1 LNAPPVARRL
11 IASPA
16 TLSARPPDRQA
27 APGIGG
33 VDDFAGPAGQDARV
47 RAQLGTVLAVLAVL
61 AALAGAVVAVVRLRA
76 RRGIATTM
84 QRATYDVLHTASLA
98 AEPLR
103 GGLTPASAAKAA
115 RHLRTL
121 VGSVGLAVVDG
132 GRLLAVDGRGG
143 HHGDQLMAAAQK
155 AVLARRSAV
164 LTVSDLPCDRVDC
177 VVRGAVIAPLA
188 VGAQAGG
195 TAGGSTAAGTQAGG
209 GAALVAVA
217 DDQPAPGLVQAA
229 LEAARWAGSQL
240 ALAELDSQRERL
252 ARAEVRALRAQ
263 ISPHFIYNALT
274 AIASFVRTDPER
286 ARELILEFAEFT
298 RYSFRAHGDFTTLAE
313 ELRSIDRYL
322 TIERARFGDRL
333 QVKLRIAP
341 EVLPV
346 SLPFLCLQPLVEN
359 AVRHGLSRKPGVGM
373 VSIEARDAGA
383 ECHITVEDDG
393 VGMDPEVLAAGAHES
408 TGGDDAGQHV
418 GLSNVDERLRSVFGD
433 HFGLVVET
441 APGAGTKVSMRVPKF
456 HPGVRS

>member
-1 LNAPPVARRL
+1 M
-11 IASPA
+11 
-16 TLSARPPDRQA
+16 
-27 APGIGG
+27 
-33 VDDFAGPAGQDARV
+33 AGQV
-47 RAQLGTVLAVLAVL
+47 GSVLAVVAVL
-61 AALAGAVVAVVRLRA
+61 AALAAAVVAVVRLRA
-76 RRGIATTM
+76 RRGIATAM
-84 QRATYDVLHTASLA
+84 QRATYDVLHTAALA
-98 AEPLR
+98 ADPLR
-103 GGLTPASAAKAA
+103 AGLNPSTAAKAA

-121 VGSVGLAVVDG
+121 VGAAGLTIAD
-132 GRLLAVDGRGG
+132 RERCLAFDGRGS
-143 HHGDQLMAAAQK
+143 HHSDQFTAAAGR
-155 AVLARRSAV
+155 ALDSHRSIV
-164 LTVSDLPCDRVDC
+164 LTSRDLPCDRVDC
-177 VVRGAVIAPLA
+177 IVRGAVVAPLSGQVTA
-188 VGAQAGG
+188 V
-195 TAGGSTAAGTQAGG
+195 
-209 GAALVAVA
+209 LVAVA
-217 DDQPAPGLVQAA
+217 DDHPAPGLVQAT
-229 LEAARWAGSQL
+229 LETARWAGSQL
-240 ALAELDSQRERL
+240 ALAELDSSRERL

-333 QVKLRIAP
+333 QVRLQIAP

-346 SLPFLCLQPLVEN
+346 GLPFLCLQPLVEN

-373 VSIEARDAGA
+373 VSIEARDSGA

-393 VGMDPEVLAAGAHES
+393 VGMDPAVFAQGMPEA
-408 TGGDDAGQHV
+408 DDGQHV
-418 GLSNVDERLRSVFGD
+418 GLANVDERLRSVFGD

-456 HPGVRS
+456 HPGVRA

>member
-1 LNAPPVARRL
+1 M
-11 IASPA
+11 
-16 TLSARPPDRQA
+16 
-27 APGIGG
+27 
-33 VDDFAGPAGQDARV
+33 AGQA
-47 RAQLGTVLAVLAVL
+47 GSVLAVLAVVI
-61 AALAGAVVAVVRLRA
+61 ALVAAVVGTIRLRA
-76 RRGIATTM
+76 RRGVATAM
-84 QRATYDVLHTASLA
+84 QRATYDVLHTAALA

-103 GGLTPASAAKAA
+103 AGLTAASAGKAV

-121 VGSVGLAVVDG
+121 VGAVGMAISDG
-132 GRLLAVDGRGG
+132 QRSLGHDGRGA
-143 HHGDQLMAAAQK
+143 HHEEQLTAAAKRATATQRSV
-155 AVLARRSAV
+155 VLNG
-164 LTVSDLPCDRVDC
+164 SDLPCDRVDC

-188 VGAQAGG
+188 GPDG
-195 TAGGSTAAGTQAGG
+195 TPQG
-209 GAALVAVA
+209 ALVAVA
-217 DDQPAPGLVQAA
+217 DDQPAPGLVQAT

-240 ALAELDSQRERL
+240 ALAELDSSRERL
-252 ARAEVRALRAQ
+252 ARAEVKALRAQ

-298 RYSFRAHGDFTTLAE
+298 RYSFRAHGEFTTLAE

-322 TIERARFGDRL
+322 MIERARFGDRL
-333 QVKLRIAP
+333 QVRLQIAP

-346 SLPFLCLQPLVEN
+346 GLPFLCLQPLVEN

-393 VGMDPEVLAAGAHES
+393 VGMDPAVFTLES
-408 TGGDDAGQHV
+408 HRTDEEDGQHV
-418 GLSNVDERLRSVFGD
+418 GLVNVDERLRSVFGD
-433 HFGLVVET
+433 HNGLVVET

-456 HPGVRS
+456 HPHVRA